1 MKTKFLYLILCI
13 ILTHLSAEVPK
24 PEEACSACLTE
35 VKIDAPPA
43 TFTEE
48 SIYQV
53 ESKWVNQN
61 NQKFAL
67 SGLKGRA
74 QIITMGYTHC
84 QYVCPRLIADMLQV
98 KSAIMKRGISDVGFV
113 FVSIDHER
121 DKPEV
126 LLQYSKKMNLD
137 LVKWNLLHG
146 DKDEILEL
154 AALLNV
160 RFKKHANGDYSHSN
174 IITVLNEEGEIIHQL
189 VGLNQGL
196 DELINSIEQIM

>member
-1 MKTKFLYLILCI
+1 MKTKLLYLIICI
-13 ILTHLSAEVPK
+13 ILTHLSAEVTE
-24 PEEACSACLTE
+24 PEETCPACLTE
-35 VKIDAPPA
+35 VKIDTPLAP
-43 TFTEE
+43 FSEE

-53 ESKWVNQN
+53 ESKWVNQH
-61 NQKFAL
+61 NQKFVL
-67 SGLKGRA
+67 SGLKGRP
-74 QIITMGYTHC
+74 QIITMGYTNC
-84 QYVCPRLIADMLQV
+84 QYVCPRLIADMQQV
-98 KSAIMKRGISDVGFV
+98 ESAIMKKDISDVDFV

-137 LVKWNLLHG
+137 LAKWNLLHG
-146 DKDEILEL
+146 NKDEILEL

-196 DELINSIEQIM
+196 DELINSIEQVM